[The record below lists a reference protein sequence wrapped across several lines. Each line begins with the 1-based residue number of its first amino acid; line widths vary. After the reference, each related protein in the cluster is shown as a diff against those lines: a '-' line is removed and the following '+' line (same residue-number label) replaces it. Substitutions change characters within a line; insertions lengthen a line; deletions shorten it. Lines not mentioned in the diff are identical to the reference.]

1 MSYKFIELFAGVGGF
16 RLGFEQAGCKHVFCS
31 DWDKFSQKTYEAN
44 FGDKPH
50 GDITKIEAEEIPK
63 FDILTAGFPCQPFS
77 TLGDREGFD
86 HPTQG
91 TLFYDIVRIL
101 KHHNPP
107 AFLLENVPGLINHRE
122 GKTFSTVLNSLR
134 ELGYSV
140 QYKVINS
147 ADFGVPQKRK
157 RVFIVG
163 FLDKDAAFLWPN
175 PTVEKHVGIGQFI
188 ESDVDGYEITEYYQ
202 KSYLFKKNDN
212 RPMVIDKNTE
222 TPINTLMA
230 LYYKIGR
237 LTGIYVKDG
246 STGLRM
252 LTANEC
258 KAAMGF
264 PKDFK
269 FPVSRT
275 QMYKQMGNSVVVP
288 VIAALAKN
296 IVATLDSRS
305 K

>member
-16 RLGFEQAGCKHVFCS
+16 RLGFQQAGCLPVFSS

-44 FGDKPH
+44 FGDKPS
-50 GDITKIEAEEIPK
+50 GDITKIQADTIPS

-77 TLGDREGFD
+77 TLGDREGFN

-101 KHHNPP
+101 KHHKPA
-107 AFLLENVPGLINHRE
+107 AFLLENVPGLINHNK
-122 GKTFSTVLNSLR
+122 GKTFNTVIDSL
-134 ELGYSV
+134 EDLGYSV
-140 QYKVINS
+140 KYKIINS
-147 ADFGVPQKRK
+147 VDFGVPQKRK
-157 RVFIVG
+157 RVFIAG
-163 FLDKDAAFLWPN
+163 FLDNSLEFSWPE
-175 PTVEKHVGIGQFI
+175 PTVTEPVGIGQFI
-188 ESDVDGYEITEYYQ
+188 EQNVEGYEITEYYQ
-202 KSYLFKKNDN
+202 KSYLFKKDDN
-212 RPMVIDKNTE
+212 RPLVVDASTTK
-222 TPINTLMA
+222 PVNTLMA

-237 LTGIYVKDG
+237 LTGMYVKDG
-246 STGLRM
+246 PTGLRM

-258 KAAMGF
+258 KAIMGF
-264 PKDFK
+264 PKEFK

-296 IVATLDSRS
+296 IVSTLDSRR
-305 K
+305 